1 MLLNDIIL
9 KYTPRFTFNNKRKK
23 SIWISSQAFSKVQ
36 LKNRAYHQYLCTKD
50 HMTTIF
56 TSTTEIRQKKEQVVK
71 LCPIMTILYLL
82 FWNFLFLMQELKF
95 IDEEKDLVA
104 ITDSKLRFLSHI
116 VSQVK
121 KANRLMNLI
130 RRSYNFLNIVSFKY
144 LFISL
149 VRPHLEYC
157 VTVWYTLLKKD
168 EDLIENAIRHTSKMI
183 LWLSNLTYKE
193 RLAKN

>member
-1 MLLNDIIL
+1 
-9 KYTPRFTFNNKRKK
+9 
-23 SIWISSQAFSKVQ
+23 
-36 LKNRAYHQYLCTKD
+36 
-50 HMTTIF
+50 MTTIF
-56 TSTTEIRQKKEQVVK
+56 TSTTEIRQKKEHVVK

-104 ITDSKLRFLSHI
+104 ITDSKLLFSSHI

-168 EDLIENAIRHTSKMI
+168 EDLIENAIYCASKMI
-183 LWLSNLTYKE
+183 LWLSNLTYEE